1 MLQTCVS
8 FESTMGL
15 WIENPGAKAIQG
27 IDNEPNTTAIT
38 LLQKKRPNRGGLS
51 QRNAR
56 TILARRNPS
65 GCRDKD
71 SFGFEE
77 FFKTKVT
84 PFPAITGLLI
94 ATKGR
99 CKIRATAIDM
109 DVPATNAG
117 GNRNGVINIT

>member
-27 IDNEPNTTAIT
+27 IDNEPSTTAIT
-38 LLQKKRPNRGGLS
+38 LLQKKRPNRGVLD
-51 QRNAR
+51 QTNAQA
-56 TILARRNPS
+56 ILAHRIALGS
-65 GCRDKD
+65 RDKD